1 MIVPKLTL
9 TKVEKGKF
17 QEILEIISKSKFS
30 GYVRVGFKKG
40 ELSLGEIIFENG
52 KPIIAEVS
60 KLKSKTSISGDA
72 AIRELENL
80 EYVVAEIYTMTT
92 DQLRKVVEMNRG
104 LEVKEAKVEI
114 DTKVK
119 PEKKAL
125 YEKYGIKPPEEWEI
139 QKIIRDSLENSEFF
153 SEIEKHDSLAKYGI
167 KRPREE
173 EIDAIISNVLGEYE
187 EEEIKPEFEA
197 LKAEIVETISSRLG
211 KAAKKAVD
219 MVKSCKSERDL
230 IQNAGAIGKTLKS
243 LTVFVPK
250 KKVEEV
256 IAEIEKRIG
265 QKIV

>member
-104 LEVKEAKVEI
+104 LEVKEAKVE
-114 DTKVK
+114 
-119 PEKKAL
+119 
-125 YEKYGIKPPEEWEI
+125 
-139 QKIIRDSLENSEFF
+139 
-153 SEIEKHDSLAKYGI
+153 
-167 KRPREE
+167 
-173 EIDAIISNVLGEYE
+173 
-187 EEEIKPEFEA
+187 
-197 LKAEIVETISSRLG
+197 
-211 KAAKKAVD
+211 
-219 MVKSCKSERDL
+219 M
-230 IQNAGAIGKTLKS
+230 
-243 LTVFVPK
+243 
-250 KKVEEV
+250 
-256 IAEIEKRIG
+256 
-265 QKIV
+265 